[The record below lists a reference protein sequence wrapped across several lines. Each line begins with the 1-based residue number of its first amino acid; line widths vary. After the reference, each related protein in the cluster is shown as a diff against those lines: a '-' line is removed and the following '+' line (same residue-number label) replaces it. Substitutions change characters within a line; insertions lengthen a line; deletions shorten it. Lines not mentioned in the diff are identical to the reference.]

1 MTYINYNIEVTMHK
15 NLELFKSFLKIGA
28 FTFGGGYAMIPLLE
42 QEIVE
47 KHGWIKEEDIVDI
60 IAISESTPGVIAI
73 NFATYVGYKV
83 SGFWGSLISTIGVA
97 LPSFIF
103 IVLISIFLNAFQ
115 GNVYIQNFLMG
126 IKVGV
131 VVLLFKAVLKL
142 SKSCNKDVFSI
153 ILAGI
158 AFIISIL
165 FDLPVILMLLC
176 GALIGI
182 IYGLITKKKEQK
194 GE

>member
-1 MTYINYNIEVTMHK
+1 MHK

-97 LPSFIF
+97 LPSF
-103 IVLISIFLNAFQ
+103 
-115 GNVYIQNFLMG
+115 
-126 IKVGV
+126 
-131 VVLLFKAVLKL
+131 
-142 SKSCNKDVFSI
+142 
-153 ILAGI
+153 
-158 AFIISIL
+158 
-165 FDLPVILMLLC
+165 
-176 GALIGI
+176 
-182 IYGLITKKKEQK
+182 KE
-194 GE
+194 

>member
-1 MTYINYNIEVTMHK
+1 MNKH
-15 NLELFKSFLKIGA
+15 LELFKSFLKIGA

-47 KHGWIKEEDIVDI
+47 KHKWIKEEDIVDI
-60 IAISESTPGVIAI
+60 VAISESTPGVIAI

-83 SGFWGSLISTIGVA
+83 GGFFGSLISTIGVA
-97 LPSFIF
+97 LPSFVF
-103 IVLISIFLNAFQ
+103 ILLISLFLNAFQ
-115 GNVYIQNFLMG
+115 SNQLIQNFLFG

-131 VVLLFKAVLKL
+131 VVLLFKAVIKL
-142 SKSCNKDVFSI
+142 SKACNKNVFSFI
-153 ILAGI
+153 IIGCSFL
-158 AFIISIL
+158 ISIL
-165 FDLPVILMLLC
+165 FDLPVIIMLLC

-182 IYGLITKKKEQK
+182 IYGFITTKKVNK

>member
-1 MTYINYNIEVTMHK
+1 MHK
-15 NLELFKSFLKIGA
+15 NLELFKSFFKIGA

-47 KHGWIKEEDIVDI
+47 KHQWIKEEDIVDI
-60 IAISESTPGVIAI
+60 VAISESTPGVIAV

-83 SGFWGSLISTIGVA
+83 GGFWGSLISTVGVT
-97 LPSFIF
+97 LPSFI
-103 IVLISIFLNAFQ
+103 IILMISLFLNAFQ
-115 GNVYIQNFLMG
+115 ENQYIQNFLAG

-131 VVLLFKAVLKL
+131 VVLLFRAVLKL
-142 SKSCNKDVFSI
+142 GKSCSKDAFSI
-153 ILAGI
+153 IIAGC

-165 FDLPVILMLLC
+165 FDIPVIIMLLI

-182 IYGLITKKKEQK
+182 VYGLINIKKANK

>member
-1 MTYINYNIEVTMHK
+1 MHK
-15 NLELFKSFLKIGA
+15 NLELFKSFMKIGA

-47 KHGWIKEEDIVDI
+47 KHGWINEEDIVDI

-83 SGFWGSLISTIGVA
+83 NGFWGSLISTIGVA
-97 LPSFIF
+97 LPSFLI
-103 IVLISIFLNAFQ
+103 IVMISLFLNAFQ
-115 GNVYIQNFLMG
+115 GNQYIQNFLMG

-131 VVLLFKAVLKL
+131 VVLLFKAVFKL
-142 SKSCNKDVFSI
+142 GKSCNKDAFSI
-153 ILAGI
+153 ILAGC
-158 AFIISIL
+158 AFIVSIL
-165 FDLPVILMLLC
+165 FDLPVIVMLLI

-182 IYGLITKKKEQK
+182 LFGLITKKKVNK

>member
-1 MTYINYNIEVTMHK
+1 MIYINYNTEVQMHK

-47 KHGWIKEEDIVDI
+47 KHKWINEEDIVDI

-73 NFATYVGYKV
+73 NFATYIGYKV
-83 SGFWGSLISTIGVA
+83 NGFWGSLIATIGVA
-97 LPSFIF
+97 LPSF
-103 IVLISIFLNAFQ
+103 LIILLVSMFLNAFQ
-115 GNVYIQNFLMG
+115 GNPYIQNFLMG

-131 VVLLFKAVLKL
+131 VVLLFKAIVKL
-142 SKSCNKDVFSI
+142 SKVCKNDTFSI
-153 ILAGI
+153 ILSAC
-158 AFIISIL
+158 AFIVAIL
-165 FDLPVILMLLC
+165 FDLPVIVMLLI
-176 GALIGI
+176 GAMIGI
-182 IYGLITKKKEQK
+182 IHGLINKKKVKK